1 MTQFQSELLCPCYRD
16 NQLACDIH
24 GPLAG
29 DPSRNSIGKHQR
41 PGDAAETQ
49 IESAVLV
56 LPASGTQRRWVLD
69 WIRVQGEHG
78 ATDEEIQ
85 LGLGMNPSTQR
96 PRRVELVEGGWIED
110 SGKLR
115 KTRSGRNAVV
125 WSLKDEG

>member
-1 MTQFQSELLCPCYRD
+1 MTISPEELDTLF
-16 NQLACDIH
+16 
-24 GPLAG
+24 PLS
-29 DPSRNSIGKHQR
+29 DPSRNAVGKHQR

-96 PRRVELVEGGWIED
+96 PRRVELVEGGWVED
-110 SGKLR
+110 SGERR